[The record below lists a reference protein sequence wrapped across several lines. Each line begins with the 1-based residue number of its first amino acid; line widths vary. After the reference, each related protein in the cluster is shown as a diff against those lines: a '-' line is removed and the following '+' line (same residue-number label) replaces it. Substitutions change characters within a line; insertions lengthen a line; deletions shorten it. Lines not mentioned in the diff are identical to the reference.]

1 MTTIHHPLVSEDEPV
16 LAGMR
21 AMLEPLKGKLLGTSF
36 RAPFLQIMESVEA
49 APDIMGEAG
58 VVGGVPGWW
67 CRSPSARP
75 NAAVLYLHGGAY
87 IAGSGHAH
95 RHLAGQLAQRTQVDF
110 FLPDYRLA
118 PEHPFPAAAD
128 DAWAAWQGLAQGA
141 SRLAVVGDSAGGG
154 LALGLL
160 ARIAARAGNGSPVA
174 RAAAVMSPTT
184 DLAGT
189 GLSMQSRAEA
199 DFILTE
205 EMGHIAIEMYLG
217 GHDPVDPLVSPLY
230 GDLAGLPPLRID
242 VGDAEILLDDS
253 TRYAERAGAADVDVT
268 LAIWAGMPHVFP
280 SRVGHLRAADQALD
294 AIGAFLITH
303 LEAAS

>member
-1 MTTIHHPLVSEDEPV
+1 MTTIHHPLAPEDEPV
-16 LAGMR
+16 IASMR

-36 RAPFLQIMESVEA
+36 REPFLQIMESVEA
-49 APDIMGEAG
+49 APDVTGEAG

-67 CRSPSARP
+67 CHPRSARP
-75 NAAVLYLHGGAY
+75 NAAILYLHGGAY
-87 IAGSGHAH
+87 IAGAAYAH
-95 RHLAGQLAQRTQVDF
+95 RHLAGQLAHRTEVDV

-118 PEHPFPAAAD
+118 PEHRFPAAAD
-128 DAWAAWQGLAQGA
+128 DAWAAWRGLAQGA
-141 SRLAVVGDSAGGG
+141 SRHAVVGDSAGGG

-160 ARIAARAGNGSPVA
+160 AMIAARASDGAPVP

-189 GLSMQSRAEA
+189 GPSMRSRAEA

-205 EMGHIAIEMYLG
+205 EMGRIATGMYLN
-217 GHDPVDPLVSPLY
+217 GHDPADPLVSPLY
-230 GDLAGLPPLRID
+230 GDLTGLPPLRID

-253 TRYAERAGAADVDVT
+253 TRYAERASAAGADVT

-280 SRVGHLRAADQALD
+280 SRVEHLRAANAALD
-294 AIGAFLITH
+294 AIGAFLVSH
-303 LEAAS
+303 LGSAE